1 MTKEEYIKR
10 MNEEDDWV
18 PGWDAIEE
26 EFERLYPG
34 QKPNHFGTNMHS
46 RAIFGGDQYLDGYSV
61 YENPNGYY
69 HIVTF
74 GMSELYTDVDSFGGE
89 YSRWGYEM
97 TIKLKEEKVEDCMW
111 ALDMLSN
118 LARYTYKSERY
129 FDPEQFVQGNGES
142 LHVGTESLITALITV
157 DDTTAKAQD
166 TVHGKLGFI
175 QFVGITQAELEAIK
189 EDRSILTKLIELMK
203 QDNPELITDMKRT
216 KSYL

>member
-34 QKPNHFGTNMHS
+34 QKPNHFGTNMPS

-189 EDRSILTKLIELMK
+189 EDRSNLTKLIELMK

>member
-10 MNEEDDWV
+10 MNEEDDWA

-34 QKPNHFGTNMHS
+34 QNPNHFGTNMPS

-118 LARYTYKSERY
+118 LARYTYRSERY

-175 QFVGITQAELEAIK
+175 QLVGITQAELEAIK
-189 EDRSILTKLIELMK
+189 EDRSNLTKLIELMK

>member
-10 MNEEDDWV
+10 MNEEDDWA

-34 QKPNHFGTNMHS
+34 QKPNHFGTNTPS

-74 GMSELYTDVDSFGGE
+74 GMSELYTDEDSFGGE

-97 TIKLKEEKVEDCMW
+97 TIKLKEDKVEDCMW

-118 LARYTYKSERY
+118 LARYTYRSERY

-157 DDTTAKAQD
+157 EDTSAKAQD

-175 QFVGITQAELEAIK
+175 QLVGITQAELEAIK
-189 EDRSILTKLIELMK
+189 EDRSNLTKLIELMK

>member
-10 MNEEDDWV
+10 MNEEDDWA

-34 QKPNHFGTNMHS
+34 QNPKHFGTNMPS
-46 RAIFGGDQYLDGYSV
+46 RAMFGGDQYLDGYSV

-97 TIKLKEEKVEDCMW
+97 TIKLKEDKVEDCMW

-118 LARYTYKSERY
+118 LARYTYRSERY

-142 LHVGTESLITALITV
+142 LHIGTESLITALITV
-157 DDTTAKAQD
+157 EDTSAKAQD

-175 QFVGITQAELEAIK
+175 QLVGITQAELEAIK
-189 EDRSILTKLIELMK
+189 EDRSNLTKLIELMK